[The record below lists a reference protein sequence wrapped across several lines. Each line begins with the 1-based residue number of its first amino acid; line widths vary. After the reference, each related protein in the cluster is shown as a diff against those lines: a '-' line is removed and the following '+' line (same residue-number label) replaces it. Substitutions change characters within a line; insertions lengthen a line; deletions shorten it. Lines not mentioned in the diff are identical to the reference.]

1 MDRKA
6 IIRAYSP
13 TRSTSFYI
21 TQRKNFKI
29 ESELESG
36 DGTLS
41 LSVPDNTYLLECEG
55 YLRTEGQ
62 EYVIKEISPARTGFR
77 DVTAILN
84 FEDLEGKL
92 YRTYEKKATAAEHL
106 TDAVK
111 DTGWSVRCADGG
123 ISLTIS
129 AEKTNAKKIIEQ
141 ACEIFGLE
149 VRYDT
154 VNKILYAAQEIGSDK
169 GVVFLKGV
177 NLLKTEV
184 KRDTYDYCTRLYP
197 IGKDGIT
204 IAEANGGKDYID
216 VAGATKIVPQYWEDS
231 SYETAAGLLE
241 AAEYKLSEMS
251 KAAVNITVKVIDL
264 AGRDPDRFS
273 AYAFEVGDTVNVVDG
288 KEENGKYRV
297 SKKTIYP
304 DQQKKNTV
312 QLANRRKSFADYA
325 KKLRTDAEE
334 ADKIIIRLG
343 RNTEKIEKQVQDL
356 QDGMP
361 SIEAISNIQID
372 AICK

>member
-1 MDRKA
+1 MDKKA
-6 IIRAYSP
+6 MIRAYSP
-13 TRSTSFYI
+13 NRSTSFYI

-41 LSVPDNTYLLECEG
+41 LSVPDNTYLLACEG
-55 YLRTEGQ
+55 YLRAEGQ

-92 YRTYEKKATAAEHL
+92 YRTYEKKATAAEHI
-106 TDAVK
+106 TEAVK

-123 ISLTIS
+123 LSLTIS

-141 ACEIFGLE
+141 VCEIFGME

-154 VNKILYAAQEIGSDK
+154 VNKVLYAAQEIGNDK

-216 VAGATKIVPQYWEDS
+216 AAGAEKIVPQYWEDS
-231 SYETAAGLLE
+231 SYDTAAGLLE
-241 AAEYKLSEMS
+241 AAEYKLREMS

-264 AGRDPDRFS
+264 AGKDPDRFS
-273 AYAFEVGDTVNVVDG
+273 AYAFDVGDTVNVVDRA
-288 KEENGKYRV
+288 EENGKYRV

-304 DQQKKNTV
+304 DRQQKNTV